1 MLLPGLLPLTACGL
15 LDAAPA
21 TTVLTAEE
29 LDASAAAALARAD
42 ATPTDLDAAMQ
53 ATHLLF
59 QAADLRLQRAQLA
72 WLDAHPDADLAAI
85 VVADDH
91 LPTEA
96 VAGIL
101 SLCSAGLAA
110 AERVVAARPDDAEAQ
125 LHRALHLSLV
135 AWANGPM
142 RSLFAGFG
150 PKLVEAIG
158 AAVAKEPLFDNGAPL
173 RLQGRFRGRA
183 PWPYGDLEL
192 ARRSL
197 AEAAAA
203 YPIVVNELFLGDV
216 LLAAGERDAARAA
229 WSRATAAAD
238 DATTKWS
245 AELLRELARRRLG
258 TAR

>member
-1 MLLPGLLPLTACGL
+1 MLLSSLALVSCGT

-21 TTVLTAEE
+21 ATVLSGDDLEAQ
-29 LDASAAAALARAD
+29 AAAALSRAD
-42 ATPTDLDAAMQ
+42 ADPADLAAALQ
-53 ATHLLF
+53 ASQLLF
-59 QAADLRLQRAQLA
+59 CAADLRLQRAQLA

-85 VVADDH
+85 LVADDH
-91 LPTEA
+91 LPADA

-110 AERVVAARPDDAEAQ
+110 AERVVAGRPDDVAAR
-125 LHRALHLSLV
+125 LHVALHLSLV

-150 PKLVEAIG
+150 PRLVEAIG
-158 AAVAKEPLFDNGAPL
+158 AAVTKEPLFDGGAPL

-183 PWPYGDLEL
+183 PWPYGDLVL

-197 AEAAAA
+197 EQATAAH
-203 YPIVVNELFLGDV
+203 PIVVNELFLGDV

-229 WSRATAAAD
+229 WLRATGAAD
-238 DATTKWS
+238 DASTRWS

-258 TAR
+258 AAR